1 MMPFAVEQIWHA
13 GRPVRVAEKGSTLA
27 LLLEATVRRITAAAA
42 SDADVRGAAMKQP
55 NLDRRVRQLIARH
68 KPATL
73 AEILPLCPYQ
83 TLLGPL
89 RDIPPDLASNIVPDV
104 VVAVFG
110 FVPEDFS
117 DQMRAD
123 IISAL
128 RAGEIV
134 RLISNR
140 AELRD
145 YARREIALAFGTP
158 AGSA

>member
-1 MMPFAVEQIWHA
+1 
-13 GRPVRVAEKGSTLA
+13 
-27 LLLEATVRRITAAAA
+27 
-42 SDADVRGAAMKQP
+42 
-55 NLDRRVRQLIARH
+55 
-68 KPATL
+68 
-73 AEILPLCPYQ
+73 
-83 TLLGPL
+83 
-89 RDIPPDLASNIVPDV
+89 
-104 VVAVFG
+104 
-110 FVPEDFS
+110 VPEDFS

>member
-89 RDIPPDLASNIVPDV
+89 RDIPPTSHPTSFPTSLSPSSASCPRTSPTRC
-104 VVAVFG
+104 APTSSPHSE
-110 FVPEDFS
+110 PERS
-117 DQMRAD
+117 
-123 IISAL
+123 S
-128 RAGEIV
+128 G
-134 RLISNR
+134 
-140 AELRD
+140 
-145 YARREIALAFGTP
+145 
-158 AGSA
+158 